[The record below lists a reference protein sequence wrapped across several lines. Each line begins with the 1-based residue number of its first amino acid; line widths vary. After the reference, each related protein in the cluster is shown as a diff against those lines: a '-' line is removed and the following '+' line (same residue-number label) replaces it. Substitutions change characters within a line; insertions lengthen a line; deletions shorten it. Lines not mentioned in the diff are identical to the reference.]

1 MVHVFFVQPGD
12 MMTFDNEFLM
22 KSVADLKREIEEKS
36 GIPEEKQVLIISGG
50 EPLEL
55 KKNLCSYKAGTDTNP
70 IYLFSVNFDVSK
82 IDISKNLISG
92 DLELKQRLTDCLS
105 LPASLATVKSRAMVA
120 ADFHKMASD
129 QLEFCQNLVHE
140 QHLQQQGWSAVIA
153 NLEDILTEFRKKWEL
168 FRKLYEEFIADR
180 ESYELFLLSFED
192 NKKTLRRIPV
202 LENLLDTQKEP
213 LDSSKLSERTNS
225 TSETE
230 PIKEEIPLY
239 EWICSSNN
247 KTSLDELH
255 NHCTSKLER
264 FENEIMPTLR
274 YRVTETLESADK
286 RERKEIDGIGQRL
299 FDLHNLI
306 KKIEEHVLYQ
316 SDLKQSFAQHET
328 RAAQTRD
335 TSILPD
341 LCATHIQ
348 QMDLIKQCHQKLM
361 DDRMKIVR
369 AKYELSK
376 SLCTRIEWVQQIEN
390 KLWELDSLLV
400 YFHEHLQ
407 RLRQHLKIFEQLH
420 LAPLVY
426 MNAVIEVVRRRTF
439 SQLFL
444 MWASDLACQQ
454 LTIYNEE
461 MTRRKDFM
469 AQFEGHF
476 LNGLFPGMSD
486 VIPPFAIE
494 APAMFDAKLPIIGEE
509 DVERLRKELPDFA
522 ENLVLPDMTHVINF
536 FSGKTAA
543 KKEDKADDTKGVEDK
558 LIQAVS
564 DAGLSSNLDKN
575 LLKATGSE
583 PCLTLAAAG
592 LPSNLKDDKGCE
604 SETDTEEFEKVGQS
618 PLELTFPQKQDA
630 STITQVR
637 GQLLPPKKAASRFFR
652 AVVAQSSYDTT
663 TDTST
668 TNESFTNIKNISL
681 DSIDELSSIK
691 NFTSTISE
699 SCFNSHCNQ
708 MTSKDATTSSLHL
721 SDISGTAKT
730 SSHYQ
735 NRSKSVS
742 PQSPGE
748 SSPYTVN
755 ALTSDFA
762 TDEYYIDES
771 LPSSVGTGNSQGSE
785 FVRQLD
791 TANIVVAMLQDN
803 LQISR
808 SEHDKLKSIFEDV
821 SNIARLS
828 MTKLRS
834 DLNEFK
840 AQFVDNSQVLS
851 KEYEQ
856 LGRTWEAL
864 LHGVSQNEKEI
875 IESLRRDNEE
885 ERERYRYSL
894 LEKEDV
900 IKRLQEDKRVME
912 DRIEDSNKRVEGL
925 SKQNEESSERIEE
938 LLRQLQ
944 ERNLEKEKF
953 LKEIGDLKRE
963 HKAEFDNIKSRFK
976 LMTMERSPSVT
987 SLEKEKSGDFTSL
1000 PPPTTAL
1007 LAQMTENF
1015 ELDKERAVL
1024 EEQQKWTKTLE
1035 IKSREFADEREQLTR
1050 VAKQI
1055 AEDKDKLID
1064 VLRDRETNMN
1074 LEIIKY
1080 KTTIQQLAEYQED
1093 NRQQSDLVEEV
1104 ERLKKERDVLME
1116 ELAKVK
1122 TQPADSTVDR
1132 SVGDASGVPKTEVTP
1147 NPLRL
1152 NIGSCNKGDLV
1163 LIIWDQTYKAFK
1175 ILKEPGRHPYLLKPE
1190 CLDKLGLSV
1199 ADDGVPNKTHCVGEV
1214 VEKELCSVLKVDNRF
1229 KLPLGSK
1236 FYYITVIPRVEVAKP
1251 LTESQLTQAQQ
1262 EIEDTDPEFA
1272 RIQQLVEDSGIH
1284 ENVNDQGITVSVG
1297 DADRSEQHT
1306 LDKPSSSAPSDI
1318 HSPKKPHLEIIK
1330 FQSTLKQLTQLLEG
1344 KADTEEVVTLLK
1356 ENLEVLEEINRDK
1369 MTMSTS
1375 VAVYE
1380 GKFDGTLSRPPGPS
1394 DLSRSETLPSRPHRL
1409 NIDSCKVG
1417 DVVLLLW
1424 DPNHENFKVLQESK
1438 HTYFLHSDSLERL
1451 GLTVTD
1457 GKPNLTYSTGRV
1469 IDKEYCKTKKS
1480 ENRYKVP
1487 KGAKFF
1493 RVKVSPITPLP
1504 RDPKDLSQSY
1514 QAAAL
1519 STSQSVISVFD
1530 PLMEETQS
1538 DLTEQ
1543 APGGRGV
1550 DQSPRGGRVLSESGS
1565 GTETHSLSGEPHR
1578 PEPCE
1583 GGSDLE
1589 GKPPPGRVLN
1599 EISVSSEKCFAEDSG
1614 IVEEATAATENSDRF
1629 EGGSYRE
1636 VEQSTHVSTN
1646 WFETM
1651 FRSMFSK

>member
-630 STITQVR
+630 STITQ
-637 GQLLPPKKAASRFFR
+637 
-652 AVVAQSSYDTT
+652 
-663 TDTST
+663 
-668 TNESFTNIKNISL
+668 
-681 DSIDELSSIK
+681 
-691 NFTSTISE
+691 
-699 SCFNSHCNQ
+699 
-708 MTSKDATTSSLHL
+708 
-721 SDISGTAKT
+721 
-730 SSHYQ
+730 
-735 NRSKSVS
+735 
-742 PQSPGE
+742 
-748 SSPYTVN
+748 
-755 ALTSDFA
+755 
-762 TDEYYIDES
+762 
-771 LPSSVGTGNSQGSE
+771 
-785 FVRQLD
+785 
-791 TANIVVAMLQDN
+791 DN

-1297 DADRSEQHT
+1297 DADRPRSEQHT